1 MPFILDIIFVIVD
14 NTLTLRSVPRS
25 SSYYSKSSYCMDKS
39 NSDDSPA
46 SMGMNFEKILAEMY
60 EQMGYEVEIT
70 KGSGDQGA
78 DLILVKDGEKTVV
91 QAKYSKSKVSSD
103 AVREAIA
110 AKRFYDA
117 DYGTVITNSGFQ
129 PNARELAE
137 KDQIEMIDGEKLT
150 AMMSDNDPQ
159 EKLLKPISKMTFD
172 DIRPKYHN
180 HKKIMQGILQFV
192 LRQEERPSGTIPR
205 GNDMIKIIR
214 SKLRSELLTKDD
226 VEDMLETILGIL
238 KNEYELDV
246 LEQEKE
252 SQWLQIK
259 DWSSN
264 LLDYKAGQAEGKK
277 GPRKYYTTKIRQVYT
292 IFCSL
297 ETGGSGGNIVEGNPK
312 TSVLEQEF
320 VDELVKCG
328 HGPDSEGAK
337 GLIRQLMNEAM
348 IYESEPG
355 HYSTIR

>member
-1 MPFILDIIFVIVD
+1 
-14 NTLTLRSVPRS
+14 
-25 SSYYSKSSYCMDKS
+25 MDKS
-39 NSDDSPA
+39 NSDDSKV
-46 SMGMNFEKILAEMY
+46 STGMNFEKVLAEMY
-60 EQMGYEVEIT
+60 ERMGYEVEIT

-78 DLILVKDGEKTVV
+78 DLILVKDGKKTVV

-117 DYGTVITNSGFQ
+117 DYGVVITNSGFQ

-172 DIRPKYHN
+172 DIRPMYHN
-180 HKKIMQGILQFV
+180 RKKIIRDILRFI
-192 LRQEERPSGTIPR
+192 LRQEERPGGARYR
-205 GNDMIKIIR
+205 GNEIIEIIR

-252 SQWLQIK
+252 IQMAKSVDL
-259 DWSSN
+259 
-264 LLDYKAGQAEGKK
+264 
-277 GPRKYYTTKIRQVYT
+277 
-292 IFCSL
+292 
-297 ETGGSGGNIVEGNPK
+297 
-312 TSVLEQEF
+312 SVLVSPKKLRHPLQDEVNRTVLDMLEFLQGKAKNPVPEQRLIEQLTIPH
-320 VDELVKCG
+320 ELVKK
-328 HGPDSEGAK
+328 SQTIESIK
-337 GLIRQLMNEAM
+337 VMIEEAI
-348 IYESEPG
+348 IYESTPG
-355 HYSTIR
+355 CYNTV

>member
-1 MPFILDIIFVIVD
+1 ME
-14 NTLTLRSVPRS
+14 
-25 SSYYSKSSYCMDKS
+25 KS
-39 NSDDSPA
+39 NSDDSKV
-46 SMGMNFEKILAEMY
+46 STGMNFEKVLGEMY

-117 DYGTVITNSGFQ
+117 DYGTVITNSSFQ

-159 EKLLKPISKMTFD
+159 EKLLKPISKITFD
-172 DIRPKYHN
+172 DIRPVYHN
-180 HKKIMQGILQFV
+180 HKKIIRDILRFI
-192 LRQEERPSGTIPR
+192 LRQEERPGGARYR
-205 GNDMIKIIR
+205 GNEIIKIIR

-252 SQWLQIK
+252 IQMADKNYTETMATLAKNKMPPSDVRAVYEFLEAMQGKTKNPVSEQRLIK
-259 DWSSN
+259 QLTLVHYTN
-264 LLDYKAGQAEGKK
+264 TRTAEI
-277 GPRKYYTTKIRQVYT
+277 IRYM
-292 IFCSL
+292 I
-297 ETGGSGGNIVEGNPK
+297 E
-312 TSVLEQEF
+312 
-320 VDELVKCG
+320 
-328 HGPDSEGAK
+328 
-337 GLIRQLMNEAM
+337 EAM
-348 IYESEPG
+348 IYESSPG
-355 HYSTIR
+355 HYNTV

>member
-1 MPFILDIIFVIVD
+1 M
-14 NTLTLRSVPRS
+14 PRS
-25 SSYYSKSSYCMDKS
+25 SSYYSKSFYGMDKS
-39 NSDDSPA
+39 NSDDSKV

-110 AKRFYDA
+110 AKRYYDA
-117 DYGTVITNSGFQ
+117 DYGTVITNSSFQ

-137 KDQIEMIDGEKLT
+137 KDQIEMIDGEKLI
-150 AMMSDNDPQ
+150 AMMLDNDPQ
-159 EKLLKPISKMTFD
+159 EKLLKPISEMTFD
-172 DIRPKYHN
+172 DIRPMYHN
-180 HKKIMQGILQFV
+180 RKKIIRDILQFI
-192 LRQEERPSGTIPR
+192 LRQEERPRGTIHQ

-226 VEDMLETILGIL
+226 VEAMLETILGIL

-252 SQWLQIK
+252 IQIDAK
-259 DWSSN
+259 SKVPSSR
-264 LLDYKAGQAEGKK
+264 LMSPSHYEMQ
-277 GPRKYYTTKIRQVYT
+277 TRQVYT
-292 IFCSL
+292 ILCSL

-312 TSVLEQEF
+312 TSVPEQEF

-337 GLIRQLMNEAM
+337 RLIRQLMNEAM

-355 HYSTIR
+355 HYSTVR

>member
-1 MPFILDIIFVIVD
+1 M
-14 NTLTLRSVPRS
+14 PRS
-25 SSYYSKSSYCMDKS
+25 SSYHSKSFYGMDKS
-39 NSDDSPA
+39 NSDDSKV

-117 DYGTVITNSGFQ
+117 DYGTVITNSSFQ

-172 DIRPKYHN
+172 DIRPVYHN
-180 HKKIMQGILQFV
+180 HKKIIRDILRFI
-192 LRQEERPSGTIPR
+192 LRQEERPGGAIYR
-205 GNDMIKIIR
+205 GNEIIEIIR

-252 SQWLQIK
+252 IQMAEKKSAKIMAAMVVQKKMPPHEQRTVY
-259 DWSSN
+259 D
-264 LLDYKAGQAEGKK
+264 LLESLEGK
-277 GPRKYYTTKIRQVYT
+277 TKNPVSEQRLMESITSPGLFTNSQAVKFIRHMIQ
-292 IFCSL
+292 
-297 ETGGSGGNIVEGNPK
+297 
-312 TSVLEQEF
+312 
-320 VDELVKCG
+320 
-328 HGPDSEGAK
+328 
-337 GLIRQLMNEAM
+337 EAM
-348 IYESEPG
+348 IYESTPG
-355 HYSTIR
+355 HYNTV